1 MRALRNGFEPLFRLE
16 VYDRLKHLE
25 TGKCP
30 FDNLP
35 ERKRTPWSITREENE
50 KLRLAQARIGC
61 TNQFAEWRW
70 RTNYGILG
78 LLGCGEGKAVITCNN
93 PLKHDM
99 SGLVI
104 GTTSGAEEVA
114 RLAPRAKVVEVLFPF
129 AELLHSGSV
138 AFGAE

>member
-61 TNQFAEWRW
+61 TNRVCGMAVEDQLRHSRFVGVR
-70 RTNYGILG
+70 RRQGCDQ
-78 LLGCGEGKAVITCNN
+78 LL
-93 PLKHDM
+93 
-99 SGLVI
+99 
-104 GTTSGAEEVA
+104 
-114 RLAPRAKVVEVLFPF
+114 
-129 AELLHSGSV
+129 
-138 AFGAE
+138 